1 MRNNLIETVMGG
13 VVLLIAIFFLTF
25 AYMSSGY
32 KNSEGIPYWAQFDRI
47 DGLFV
52 GSDVRISGVKV
63 GTVKKVEI
71 NPQTYLAV
79 VYFTSASDVALPK
92 DSSAEI
98 LSDGLMGNKYLA
110 LIPGGADE
118 NLSSGAE
125 IKHTQS
131 AVSLEGM
138 IGQLIFSAKDAKK
151 GETAPTAE
159 KK

>member
-25 AYMSSGY
+25 AYKSSGY
-32 KNSEGIPYWAQFDRI
+32 KNGEGTPYWAQFDRI

-52 GSDVRISGVKV
+52 GSDVRMSGVKV
-63 GTVKKVEI
+63 GSVKKVEI

-79 VYFTSASDVALPK
+79 VHFTLESNIALPQ

-110 LIPGGADE
+110 LIPGGDDK
-118 NLSSGAE
+118 NLPSGAE

-131 AVSLEGM
+131 AISLEGM

-151 GETAPTAE
+151 AETSSPE

>member
-1 MRNNLIETVMGG
+1 MKNNLIETVMGG

-32 KNSEGIPYWAQFDRI
+32 KNGEGVPYWAQFDRI

-52 GSDVRISGVKV
+52 GSDVRMSGVKV
-63 GTVKKVEI
+63 GTIKKVDI

-79 VYFTSASDVALPK
+79 VHFTSAPDIALPK

-110 LIPGGADE
+110 LIPGGEEE
-118 NLSSGAE
+118 NLPENAE

-131 AVSLEGM
+131 AISLEGM
-138 IGQLIFSAKDAKK
+138 IGQLIFSAKD
-151 GETAPTAE
+151 E
-159 KK
+159 KKDAAASTEKK

>member
-1 MRNNLIETVMGG
+1 MGG

-25 AYMSSGY
+25 AYVSSGY
-32 KNSEGIPYWAQFDRI
+32 KNSEGLPYWAQFDRI

-52 GSDVRISGVKV
+52 GSDVRMSGVKV

-71 NPQTYLAV
+71 NPQSYLAV
-79 VYFTSASDVALPK
+79 VHFTSDPELKLPK

-110 LIPGGADE
+110 LVPGGEDE
-118 NLSSGAE
+118 NLAAGGE
-125 IKHTQS
+125 LKHTQS

-138 IGQLIFSAKDAKK
+138 IGQLIFSTKDTKK
-151 GETAPTAE
+151 EDTTAQE

>member
-25 AYMSSGY
+25 AYRSSGY
-32 KNSEGIPYWAQFDRI
+32 KSSEGALYWAQFDRV

-52 GSDVRISGVKV
+52 GSDVRMSGVKV
-63 GTVKKVEI
+63 GTVKDIKI
-71 NPQTYLAV
+71 NPQTYLAGV
-79 VYFTSASDVALPK
+79 HFTLASDISLPK

-110 LIPGGADE
+110 LIPGGDEE
-118 NLSSGAE
+118 NLPSGAE
-125 IKHTQS
+125 ITHTQS

-138 IGQLIFSAKDAKK
+138 IGQLIFSAKDSKK
-151 GETAPTAE
+151 EGAQPSAE

>member
-13 VVLLIAIFFLTF
+13 VVLLIAILFLTF
-25 AYMSSGY
+25 AYMTSGY
-32 KNSEGIPYWAQFDRI
+32 KNGEGTSYWAQFDRI

-52 GSDVRISGVKV
+52 GSDVRMSGVKI

-79 VYFTSASDVALPK
+79 VHFTSASDITLPK

-110 LIPGGADE
+110 LVPGGEDE
-118 NLSSGAE
+118 NLSAGTE

-151 GETAPTAE
+151 QETVPAAE